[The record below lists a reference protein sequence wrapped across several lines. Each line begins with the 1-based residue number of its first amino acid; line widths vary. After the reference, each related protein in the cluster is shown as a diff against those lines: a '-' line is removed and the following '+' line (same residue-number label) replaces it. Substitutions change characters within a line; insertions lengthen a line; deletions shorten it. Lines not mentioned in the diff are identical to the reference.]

1 VTRTLWHVKGMLV
14 KTLKKLFA
22 SDENGVTALEY
33 GILGA
38 LIAAVIVLSVQ
49 GLGITVGGVFAGLS
63 ATMNAVIGN

>member
-1 VTRTLWHVKGMLV
+1 MLV

-22 SDENGVTALEY
+22 SDDDRGATALEY

-38 LIAAVIVLSVQ
+38 LIAAVIVLSVL
-49 GLGITVGGVFAGLS
+49 GLGITVDSVFAGLS